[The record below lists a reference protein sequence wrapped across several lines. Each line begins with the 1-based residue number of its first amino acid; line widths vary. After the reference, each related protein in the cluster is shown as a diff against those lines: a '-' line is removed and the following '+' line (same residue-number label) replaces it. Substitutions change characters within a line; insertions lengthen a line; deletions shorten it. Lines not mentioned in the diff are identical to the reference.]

1 MAFRLSTRDA
11 DFEGRFASLIAQTR
25 EQKLDVDGV
34 VAGILADVKTRG
46 DAALLEYT
54 NRFDRV
60 NLGAAHLRVT
70 AEEIAAATKNCQPE
84 TLAALKTAAERIRD
98 YHARQMP
105 ADASFDDGKG
115 VSLGWR
121 WTSVDSAGLYVPGGT
136 AALFSSVLMNAVP
149 AKVAGVKRLV
159 VCMPM
164 PDGKTHPLMLAAC
177 AIAGVDEVYRVGGA
191 QAIAALAY
199 GTATIKP
206 VDKIVG
212 PGNAYVAS
220 AKKQVF
226 GTVGIDMVAGPSEVT
241 VVADAAN
248 DPAWIAADLLAQAEH
263 DTAAQSILIT
273 DDAAFADRVSAAV
286 DSALK
291 TLPRGEIA
299 AKSWADHG
307 LIVVV
312 DKLNDVAPLIDR
324 IAPEHLELA
333 VADPQPLLKAVR
345 HAGAIFIGR
354 YTPEAVGDYIAGPSH
369 VLPTSGSARFSSG
382 LGVFDFLKRTSLI
395 NCTVEGLRAIG
406 RDAVMMAEAEALD
419 AHASSIAV
427 RLNMGRD
434 QGGAA

>member
-1 MAFRLSTRDA
+1 MVVRLSTRDG
-11 DFEGRFASLIAQTR
+11 DFDVRFGDLIAKTR

-34 VAGILADVKTRG
+34 VADILADVKKRG
-46 DAALLEYT
+46 DAAVIDYT
-54 NRFDRV
+54 ARFDRV
-60 NLGAAHLRVT
+60 ALQAAHLRVT
-70 AEEIAAATKNCQPE
+70 KDEIAAAIKACEPK
-84 TLAALKTAAERIRD
+84 TLEALKTAAARIRD
-98 YHARQMP
+98 YHERQMP
-105 ADASFDDGKG
+105 ADARYTDREG

-177 AIAGVDEVYRVGGA
+177 DIAGVDEVYRIGGA

-248 DPAWIAADLLAQAEH
+248 DPRWIAADLLAQAEH
-263 DTAAQSILIT
+263 DASAQSILIT
-273 DDAAFADRVSAAV
+273 DDAAFADRVMDAV
-286 DSALK
+286 VAELK
-291 TLPRGEIA
+291 RLPRGEIA
-299 AKSWADHG
+299 TKSWDDHG
-307 LIVVV
+307 LVVIAET
-312 DKLNDVAPLIDR
+312 LNAAAPLVDR

-333 VADPQPLLKAVR
+333 VEDPQPLLKAVR

-395 NCTVEGLRAIG
+395 ECTVDGLRAIG
-406 RDAVMMAEAEALD
+406 EDALRMAEAEALD

-427 RLNMGRD
+427 RLNMGR
-434 QGGAA
+434 G

>member
-1 MAFRLSTRDA
+1 
-11 DFEGRFASLIAQTR
+11 
-25 EQKLDVDGV
+25 
-34 VAGILADVKTRG
+34 
-46 DAALLEYT
+46 
-54 NRFDRV
+54 
-60 NLGAAHLRVT
+60 
-70 AEEIAAATKNCQPE
+70 
-84 TLAALKTAAERIRD
+84 
-98 YHARQMP
+98 
-105 ADASFDDGKG
+105 
-115 VSLGWR
+115 
-121 WTSVDSAGLYVPGGT
+121 VPGGT

-149 AKVAGVKRLV
+149 AKVAGVQRLV

-199 GTATIKP
+199 GTATIRP

-263 DTAAQSILIT
+263 DTAAQSVLIT
-273 DDAAFADRVSAAV
+273 DNAGFADRVMAV
-286 DSALK
+286 VESELK
-291 TLPRGEIA
+291 RLPRGAIA
-299 AKSWADHG
+299 AQSWADHG
-307 LIVVV
+307 LVIVT
-312 DKLNDVAPLIDR
+312 DNLNGAASLIDR

-333 VADPQPLLKAVR
+333 VADPQVLLKKVR

-354 YTPEAVGDYIAGPSH
+354 HTPEAVGDYIAGPSH

-395 NCTVEGLRAIG
+395 ECTPEGLRAVG
-406 RDAVMMAEAEALD
+406 AAALRMAEAEALD

-427 RLNMGRD
+427 RLNLGR
-434 QGGAA
+434 GG